1 MAEKEKE
8 TKVEKTPAEIED
20 LNFKLW
26 TAAEK
31 GDADL
36 IRSLVGEGAEVNSAP
51 FVADEEEDD
60 EGENY
65 TTMTSVFTS
74 EITQSQDSGPN
85 EVTMSSSDG
94 KDKVHCPL
102 VLVQGVVFA
111 RRWHTPNKY
120 T

>member
-51 FVADEEEDD
+51 FVPDEEEDD

-102 VLVQGVVFA
+102 VLHETG
-111 RRWHTPNKY
+111 KK
-120 T
+120 